1 MKQSKASEPLKS
13 SEPTES
19 AKPSGLIKRSRSA
32 KPTKSTKPTKP
43 ADRLFTKDN
52 LARLTYD
59 ILAVLAKS
67 LVAVAGLISIFLLMT
82 LVFGQAGSLNRF
94 LDQAGNPLANAGYHP
109 DISMEVR
116 MNIINQFYSWVIVAL
131 GILIVVGAALLVWI
145 LLRWLSRLGNLMLSL
160 GASLMDS
167 QPEKASLFIILTIWS
182 MTIVLAWAVLNIT
195 ATLHYLLTLC
205 GMMLV
210 NLLLAGI
217 VNMLHGRLVEKDES

>member
-1 MKQSKASEPLKS
+1 MKQSKTSKPLKS

-19 AKPSGLIKRSRSA
+19 TKLSESTKRPRLVKS
-32 KPTKSTKPTKP
+32 TKSTKPV
-43 ADRLFTKDN
+43 DRLFTKDN
-52 LARLTYD
+52 LVRLTYD

-67 LVAVAGLISIFLLMT
+67 LVAVAGLIGLFLLMT

-131 GILIVVGAALLVWI
+131 GVLIVVGAALLVWT

-182 MTIVLAWAVLNIT
+182 VTIVLAWAVLNIT

-217 VNMLHGRLVEKDES
+217 VNMLHERLVEKDES

>member
-1 MKQSKASEPLKS
+1 MKQSKASKPLKS

-19 AKPSGLIKRSRSA
+19 TKLSESTKRPRLV
-32 KPTKSTKPTKP
+32 KSTKSTKP

-52 LARLTYD
+52 LVRLTYD

-67 LVAVAGLISIFLLMT
+67 LVAVAGLISLFLLMT

-131 GILIVVGAALLVWI
+131 GVLIVVGAALLVWT

-182 MTIVLAWAVLNIT
+182 VTIVLAWAVLNIT

-217 VNMLHGRLVEKDES
+217 VNMLHERLVEKDES

>member
-1 MKQSKASEPLKS
+1 MKQSKTSKPLKS
-13 SEPTES
+13 SGLTES
-19 AKPSGLIKRSRSA
+19 TKSSGLIKRPRLVKS
-32 KPTKSTKPTKP
+32 TKSTKPV
-43 ADRLFTKDN
+43 DRLFTKDN
-52 LARLTYD
+52 LVRLTYD

-67 LVAVAGLISIFLLMT
+67 LVAVAGLIGLFLLMT

-131 GILIVVGAALLVWI
+131 GVLIVVGAALLVWT

-182 MTIVLAWAVLNIT
+182 VTIVLAWAVLNIT
-195 ATLHYLLTLC
+195 ATLHYLLALC

-210 NLLLAGI
+210 NLLLADI
-217 VNMLHGRLVEKDES
+217 VNILHERLVEKDES

>member
-19 AKPSGLIKRSRSA
+19 TKPSGLIKRPRPA
-32 KPTKSTKPTKP
+32 KPAKSTKP

-217 VNMLHGRLVEKDES
+217 VNMLHERLVEKDES

>member
-19 AKPSGLIKRSRSA
+19 TKPSGLIKRPRPA
-32 KPTKSTKPTKP
+32 KSTKSTKPV
-43 ADRLFTKDN
+43 DRLFTKDN
-52 LARLTYD
+52 LVRLTYD

-67 LVAVAGLISIFLLMT
+67 LVAVAGLIGLFLLMT

-116 MNIINQFYSWVIVAL
+116 MNNINQFYSWVIVAL
-131 GILIVVGAALLVWI
+131 GILIVVGAALLVWT

-182 MTIVLAWAVLNIT
+182 VTIVLAWAVLNIT

-217 VNMLHGRLVEKDES
+217 VNMLHERLVEKDES

>member
-1 MKQSKASEPLKS
+1 MKQPKTSKPLKS
-13 SEPTES
+13 SEPT
-19 AKPSGLIKRSRSA
+19 
-32 KPTKSTKPTKP
+32 KSTKLSESMKRPRLVKSTKLTKP
-43 ADRLFTKDN
+43 VDRLFTKDN
-52 LARLTYD
+52 LVRLTYD

-131 GILIVVGAALLVWI
+131 GVLIVVGAALLVWT

-182 MTIVLAWAVLNIT
+182 VTIVLAWAVLNIT

-217 VNMLHGRLVEKDES
+217 VNMLHERLVEKDES

>member
-1 MKQSKASEPLKS
+1 MKQSKTSKPLKS

-19 AKPSGLIKRSRSA
+19 TRLSESTKRPWLVKS
-32 KPTKSTKPTKP
+32 TKSTKPV
-43 ADRLFTKDN
+43 DRLFTKDN
-52 LARLTYD
+52 LVRLTYD

-182 MTIVLAWAVLNIT
+182 VTIVLAWAVLNIT

-217 VNMLHGRLVEKDES
+217 VNMLHERLVEKDES

>member
-1 MKQSKASEPLKS
+1 MKQSKTSKPLKS

-19 AKPSGLIKRSRSA
+19 TKLSESTKRPRLVKS
-32 KPTKSTKPTKP
+32 TKSTMPV
-43 ADRLFTKDN
+43 DRLFTKDN

-67 LVAVAGLISIFLLMT
+67 LVAVAGLISLFLLMT

-131 GILIVVGAALLVWI
+131 GVLIVVGAALLVWT

-217 VNMLHGRLVEKDES
+217 VNMLHERLVEKDES

>member
-1 MKQSKASEPLKS
+1 MKQSKTSKPSKL

-19 AKPSGLIKRSRSA
+19 TKLSESMKRPRLVKS
-32 KPTKSTKPTKP
+32 TKSTKPV
-43 ADRLFTKDN
+43 DRLFTKDN
-52 LARLTYD
+52 LVRLTYD

-109 DISMEVR
+109 DVSMEVR

-131 GILIVVGAALLVWI
+131 GVLIVVGAVLLVWI

-182 MTIVLAWAVLNIT
+182 VTIVLAWAVLNIT
-195 ATLHYLLTLC
+195 ATLQYLLTLC

-210 NLLLAGI
+210 NLLLADI
-217 VNMLHGRLVEKDES
+217 VNMLHERLVEKDES

>member
-1 MKQSKASEPLKS
+1 MKQPKTSKPLKS

-19 AKPSGLIKRSRSA
+19 TKLSESTKRPRLVKS
-32 KPTKSTKPTKP
+32 TKSTKPV
-43 ADRLFTKDN
+43 DRLFTKDN
-52 LARLTYD
+52 LTWLTYD

-67 LVAVAGLISIFLLMT
+67 LVAVAGLIGLFLLMT

-131 GILIVVGAALLVWI
+131 GVLIVVGAALLVWT

-182 MTIVLAWAVLNIT
+182 VTIVLAWAVLNIT

-217 VNMLHGRLVEKDES
+217 VNMLHERLVEKDES

>member
-1 MKQSKASEPLKS
+1 MKQPKTSKPLKS

-19 AKPSGLIKRSRSA
+19 TKLSESMKRPRLV
-32 KPTKSTKPTKP
+32 KSTKSTKP

-52 LARLTYD
+52 LVRLTYD

-67 LVAVAGLISIFLLMT
+67 LVAVAGLIGLFLLMT

-131 GILIVVGAALLVWI
+131 GILIVVGAALLVWT

-205 GMMLV
+205 GVMLV

-217 VNMLHGRLVEKDES
+217 VNMLHERLVEKDES

>member
-1 MKQSKASEPLKS
+1 MKQSKTSKPLKS

-19 AKPSGLIKRSRSA
+19 TRLSESTKRPRLVKS
-32 KPTKSTKPTKP
+32 TKSTKPV
-43 ADRLFTKDN
+43 DRLFTKDN

-67 LVAVAGLISIFLLMT
+67 LVAVAGLISLFLLMT

-145 LLRWLSRLGNLMLSL
+145 LLRWLSRLGNLILSL

-217 VNMLHGRLVEKDES
+217 VNMLHERLVEKDES

>member
-1 MKQSKASEPLKS
+1 MKQPKASKPLKS

-19 AKPSGLIKRSRSA
+19 TKLSESTKRPRLVKS
-32 KPTKSTKPTKP
+32 TKSTKPV
-43 ADRLFTKDN
+43 DRLFTKDN
-52 LARLTYD
+52 LVRLTYD

-67 LVAVAGLISIFLLMT
+67 LVAVAGLIGLFLLMT

-131 GILIVVGAALLVWI
+131 GVLIVVGAALLVWT

-217 VNMLHGRLVEKDES
+217 VNMLHERLVEKDES

>member
-1 MKQSKASEPLKS
+1 MKQSKTSKPLKS

-19 AKPSGLIKRSRSA
+19 TKLSESTKRPRLVKS
-32 KPTKSTKPTKP
+32 TKSTKPV
-43 ADRLFTKDN
+43 DRLFTKDN
-52 LARLTYD
+52 LVRLTYD

-67 LVAVAGLISIFLLMT
+67 LVAVAGLIGLFLLMT

-131 GILIVVGAALLVWI
+131 GILIVVGAALLVWT

-182 MTIVLAWAVLNIT
+182 VTIVLAWAVLNIT

-217 VNMLHGRLVEKDES
+217 VNMLHERLVEKDES

>member
-1 MKQSKASEPLKS
+1 MKQSKTSKPLKS

-19 AKPSGLIKRSRSA
+19 TKLSESTKRPRLV
-32 KPTKSTKPTKP
+32 KSTKSTKP

-52 LARLTYD
+52 LVRLTYD

-67 LVAVAGLISIFLLMT
+67 LVAVAGLIGLFLLMT

-131 GILIVVGAALLVWI
+131 GILIVVGAVLLVWI

-217 VNMLHGRLVEKDES
+217 VNMLHERLVEKDES

>member
-1 MKQSKASEPLKS
+1 MKQPKISKPLKS

-19 AKPSGLIKRSRSA
+19 TKLSESTKRPRLVKS
-32 KPTKSTKPTKP
+32 TKSTKPV
-43 ADRLFTKDN
+43 DGLFTRDN
-52 LARLTYD
+52 LVRLIYD

-67 LVAVAGLISIFLLMT
+67 LVAVAGLISLFLLMT

-131 GILIVVGAALLVWI
+131 GVLVVVGAALLVWT

-182 MTIVLAWAVLNIT
+182 VTIVLAWAVLNIT

-217 VNMLHGRLVEKDES
+217 VNMLHERLVEKDES

>member
-1 MKQSKASEPLKS
+1 MKQSKTSKPLKS

-19 AKPSGLIKRSRSA
+19 TKLSESTKRPRLVKS
-32 KPTKSTKPTKP
+32 TKSTKPV
-43 ADRLFTKDN
+43 DRLFTKDN
-52 LARLTYD
+52 LVRLTYD

-67 LVAVAGLISIFLLMT
+67 LVAVAGLIGLFLLMT

-131 GILIVVGAALLVWI
+131 GVLIVVGAALLVWI

-182 MTIVLAWAVLNIT
+182 VTIVLAWAVLNIT

-210 NLLLAGI
+210 NLLLADI
-217 VNMLHGRLVEKDES
+217 VNILHERLVEKDES

>member
-1 MKQSKASEPLKS
+1 MKQPKTSKPLKS
-13 SEPTES
+13 SELTES
-19 AKPSGLIKRSRSA
+19 TKLSESTKRPRLV
-32 KPTKSTKPTKP
+32 KLTKSTMPV
-43 ADRLFTKDN
+43 DRLFTKDN
-52 LARLTYD
+52 LARLAYD

-67 LVAVAGLISIFLLMT
+67 LVAVAGLISLFLLMT

-131 GILIVVGAALLVWI
+131 GILIVVGAVLLVWI

-167 QPEKASLFIILTIWS
+167 QPEKASLFIVLTIWS
-182 MTIVLAWAVLNIT
+182 VTIVLAWAVLNIT

-217 VNMLHGRLVEKDES
+217 VNMLHERLVEKDES

>member
-1 MKQSKASEPLKS
+1 MKQPKTSKPLKS

-19 AKPSGLIKRSRSA
+19 TKLSESTKRPRLVKLA
-32 KPTKSTKPTKP
+32 KSTMPV
-43 ADRLFTKDN
+43 DRLFTTDN

-67 LVAVAGLISIFLLMT
+67 LVAVAGLISLFLLMT

-182 MTIVLAWAVLNIT
+182 ITIVLAWAVLNIA

-217 VNMLHGRLVEKDES
+217 VNMLHERLVEKDES

>member
-1 MKQSKASEPLKS
+1 MKQPKTSKPLKS

-19 AKPSGLIKRSRSA
+19 TKLSESTKRPRLVKS
-32 KPTKSTKPTKP
+32 TKSTKPV
-43 ADRLFTKDN
+43 DRLFTKDN
-52 LARLTYD
+52 LTRLTYD

-217 VNMLHGRLVEKDES
+217 VNMLHERLVEKDES

>member
-19 AKPSGLIKRSRSA
+19 TKPSGLIKRPRPA
-32 KPTKSTKPTKP
+32 KPTKPTKS

-131 GILIVVGAALLVWI
+131 GIWIVVWAALLVWI

-182 MTIVLAWAVLNIT
+182 VTIVLAWAVLNIV

-217 VNMLHGRLVEKDES
+217 VNMLHERLVEKDES

>member
-1 MKQSKASEPLKS
+1 MKQSKTSKPLKS

-19 AKPSGLIKRSRSA
+19 TKLSESTKRPRLVKS
-32 KPTKSTKPTKP
+32 TKSTKPV
-43 ADRLFTKDN
+43 DRLFTKDN
-52 LARLTYD
+52 LTRLTYD

-217 VNMLHGRLVEKDES
+217 VNMLHERLVEKDES

>member
-1 MKQSKASEPLKS
+1 MKQSKTSKPLKS

-19 AKPSGLIKRSRSA
+19 TKLSESMKRPRLVKS
-32 KPTKSTKPTKP
+32 TKSTKPV
-43 ADRLFTKDN
+43 DRLFTKDN
-52 LARLTYD
+52 LVRLTYD

-145 LLRWLSRLGNLMLSL
+145 LLRWLSRLGNLILSL

-182 MTIVLAWAVLNIT
+182 VTIVLAWAVLNIT

-217 VNMLHGRLVEKDES
+217 VNMLHERLVEKDES

>member
-1 MKQSKASEPLKS
+1 MKQPKTSKPLKS
-13 SEPTES
+13 SEPTKSTKLSES
-19 AKPSGLIKRSRSA
+19 TKRPRLV
-32 KPTKSTKPTKP
+32 KLTKSTMPV
-43 ADRLFTKDN
+43 DRLFTKDN
-52 LARLTYD
+52 LVRLTYD

-67 LVAVAGLISIFLLMT
+67 LVAIAGLISLFLLMT

-109 DISMEVR
+109 DVSMEVR

-195 ATLHYLLTLC
+195 ATLRYLLTLC

-217 VNMLHGRLVEKDES
+217 VNMLHERLVEKDES